1 MSAIT
6 SFSMFFLSFCPL
18 WISVIFLDGISL
30 WRKTKHPYTEAI
42 SIALIV
48 LVGVLSL
55 FSLLRIFNCKNT
67 NGAQDYIISSAVEE
81 KTITSEF
88 LLSYILPL
96 FSFDFTV
103 WHDATLFLIFFVV
116 FAFLCI
122 RHNHFSVNI
131 VLELMGYRFYRCELT
146 NEDYQ
151 EISKVVISRS
161 ALNAYPNAEI
171 CIRPINNEYSLQIS
185 STRKAK
191 C

>member
-30 WRKTKHPYTEAI
+30 WRKTEHPYTEAI

-48 LVGVLSL
+48 IVGVLSL
-55 FSLLRIFNCKNT
+55 FALLRIFDCKNA
-67 NGAQDYIISSAVEE
+67 NGAQDYVISSVVEE

-103 WHDATLFLIFFVV
+103 WHEATLFLIFFAV
-116 FAFLCI
+116 F
-122 RHNHFSVNI
+122 
-131 VLELMGYRFYRCELT
+131 
-146 NEDYQ
+146 
-151 EISKVVISRS
+151 S
-161 ALNAYPNAEI
+161 A
-171 CIRPINNEYSLQIS
+171 
-185 STRKAK
+185 
-191 C
+191 